1 MYFESHAHYD
11 DAKFDEN
18 RDILI
23 EETHAFGVDTIINIG
38 ADMESSQRS
47 IELTEKYPYI
57 YAAVG
62 VHPHDVKDMTDS
74 DIERLREWSCLEK
87 VVAIGEIGLDYHYD
101 LSPRDSQRYW
111 FERQLRLAHEV
122 NLPVVIHSREATQE
136 TFDKIKASPVRKG
149 VIHAFSGSADF
160 AHRYI
165 DMGFYIG
172 VGGVVTFKNGRKLVE
187 TVREIPMERILIE
200 TDSPYLSPEPVR
212 GTVNN
217 SQNLKYI
224 VNKISEI
231 KQIPPEIVA
240 KITSENAKVVFCRKK
255 VVA

>member
-11 DAKFDEN
+11 DEKFDEN
-18 RDILI
+18 RDTLI

-38 ADMESSQRS
+38 ADMDSSKKS
-47 IELTEKYPYI
+47 IELAEKYPYI

-62 VHPHDVKDMTDS
+62 VHPHDVKTMVDE
-74 DIERLREWSCLEK
+74 DIEALRKWTEHNK

-111 FERQLRLAHEV
+111 FKRQLQLAYETDM
-122 NLPVVIHSREATQE
+122 PVVIHSREATLE
-136 TFDKIKASPVRKG
+136 TYEIIEASPVRRG

-160 AHRYI
+160 ARKYI

-187 TVREIPMERILIE
+187 AVAETPIERILIE

-224 VNKISEI
+224 VQKISEI

-240 KITSENAKVVFCRKK
+240 KVTAENAKVVFCL
-255 VVA
+255 